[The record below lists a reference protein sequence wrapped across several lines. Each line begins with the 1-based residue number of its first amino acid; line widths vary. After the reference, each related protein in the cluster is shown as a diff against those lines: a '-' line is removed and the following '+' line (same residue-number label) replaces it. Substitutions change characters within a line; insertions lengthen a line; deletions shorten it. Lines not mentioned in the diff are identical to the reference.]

1 MGDAYHHGSAAQ
13 YVEVDEDVVR
23 IVDENLIDQ
32 NRYLVAVVG
41 PPGAGKS
48 TTCNTLYH
56 IAFGSTD
63 SFFEPS
69 ASPTSFT
76 KGLWLLSSEARL
88 KLPANI
94 NWECVDMEGFQV
106 DLMSS
111 WKMAMVLCVLSGTR
125 GADILSPMDV
135 YYFYIRFKLFV
146 ALFVFDLHWIYSS
159 LVFLLFSLFSFLSL

>member
-1 MGDAYHHGSAAQ
+1 MGDDANHHGSAAQ
-13 YVEVDEDVVR
+13 YVEVDDEVVR
-23 IVDENLIDQ
+23 IVDKTLVDQ

-56 IAFGSTD
+56 IAFGSKA

-69 ASPTSFT
+69 ANPTSFT
-76 KGLWLLSSEARL
+76 KGLWLLSKDAR
-88 KLPANI
+88 KNLPADI

-111 WKMAMVLCVLSGTR
+111 WKMAMVLCVLSGMLDEN
-125 GADILSPMDV
+125 A
-135 YYFYIRFKLFV
+135 
-146 ALFVFDLHWIYSS
+146 
-159 LVFLLFSLFSFLSL
+159 